1 MVLSILLAAAAA
13 AAATQR
19 KDPDRFSK
27 LWCRYAFGTFED
39 GTVQYK
45 IKWKGLDD
53 DHATWEPPAHLQH
66 AQQAVA
72 EYEATHKECA

>member
-1 MVLSILLAAAAA
+1 M
-13 AAATQR
+13 
-19 KDPDRFSK
+19 
-27 LWCRYAFGTFED
+27 
-39 GTVQYK
+39 QYK

-72 EYEATHKECA
+72 EYEATPKECA